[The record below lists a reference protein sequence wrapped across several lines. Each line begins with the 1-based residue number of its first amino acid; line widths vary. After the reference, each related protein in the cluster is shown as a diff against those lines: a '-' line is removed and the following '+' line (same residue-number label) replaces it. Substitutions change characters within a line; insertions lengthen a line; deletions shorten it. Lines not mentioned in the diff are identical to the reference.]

1 MRSAYFI
8 FSIFSAL
15 FAASCIHAIPVVSSL
30 VLEARVETRARGS
43 TRETQ
48 LSTLAQVPNFITSL
62 RTAYQASRIQT
73 AGWQSNNFAVMYY
86 EIFQG
91 GQWVPKMIDSY
102 NAGSGNQHSEEAIFG
117 DMNAKI
123 GGLTSWR
130 PLAIFT
136 ERQPCSSCATTIEQ
150 SVRTKAVSPDPANP
164 DNTIGYVVPIYYIST
179 YPPANVSQIRT
190 WWN

>member
-1 MRSAYFI
+1 VFI

-15 FAASCIHAIPVVSSL
+15 FAASCIHAIPVISSL

-43 TRETQ
+43 TQEMQ

-73 AGWQSNNFAVMYY
+73 AGWQSNNFA
-86 EIFQG
+86 
-91 GQWVPKMIDSY
+91 WVPKMIDSY

-164 DNTIGYVVPIYYIST
+164 DTTIGYVVPIYYIST
-179 YPPANVSQIRT
+179 YPPANVAQIRT